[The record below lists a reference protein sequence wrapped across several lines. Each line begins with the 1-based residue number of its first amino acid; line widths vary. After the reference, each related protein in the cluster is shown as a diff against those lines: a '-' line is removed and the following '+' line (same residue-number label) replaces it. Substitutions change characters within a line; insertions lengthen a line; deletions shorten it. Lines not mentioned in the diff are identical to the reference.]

1 MHCKIFSSLLRL
13 YLLAA
18 ILLQLWWS
26 KNVLDL
32 GEGGQILTSWGLLI
46 QEDLKK
52 FFFFFLLLLKNGF
65 LNRWI
70 HKAKCVLLF
79 LLQRKNLATCSLYLS
94 SKFSFIQSLINL
106 MHGEKKPKVKF
117 YVVCYTISDHQ
128 KTNTSNSAPPL
139 KLRLPKMTSLWFP
152 QSETTR

>member
-1 MHCKIFSSLLRL
+1 MGGCSVHCKIFSSLLRL

-18 ILLQLWWS
+18 ILIQLWWS

-32 GEGGQILTSWGLLI
+32 GGGGQILTSWGLLI

-52 FFFFFLLLLKNGF
+52 KIFFLLLLKNGF
-65 LNRWI
+65 LNRWV

-106 MHGEKKPKVKF
+106 MHGKKKPKVKF
-117 YVVCYTISDHQ
+117 YFVYYKKIIISIICY
-128 KTNTSNSAPPL
+128 
-139 KLRLPKMTSLWFP
+139 
-152 QSETTR
+152 